1 MANKRVVYS
10 SNEARE
16 LRQNW
21 LEDSCDESDSELE
34 DSEDSDESLSE
45 EEIPISTGI
54 SAPGMENDV
63 GDTANNNDLVAS
75 VRDHQVIAIHV
86 PTADVSST
94 LPQKHPSK
102 KATVPKS
109 TNDYQLPMAWNLLGE
124 NDITQDQSPYNFRFC
139 PPTDSGIIANNID
152 DNSTVSDCF
161 FELFDMEIQD
171 NLVNMINIFADMKF
185 ALNPTAK
192 QYSLYSSWKPV
203 EKFHLIKFISIIIA
217 TGLDKRPE
225 IKDYWSTND
234 RLATPWYND
243 LFPRRR
249 FEAIYQCFTLL
260 QKMMLPQKGRLNHL

>member
-124 NDITQDQSPYNFRFC
+124 NDITQDQSP
-139 PPTDSGIIANNID
+139 
-152 DNSTVSDCF
+152 
-161 FELFDMEIQD
+161 
-171 NLVNMINIFADMKF
+171 
-185 ALNPTAK
+185 
-192 QYSLYSSWKPV
+192 
-203 EKFHLIKFISIIIA
+203 
-217 TGLDKRPE
+217 
-225 IKDYWSTND
+225 
-234 RLATPWYND
+234 
-243 LFPRRR
+243 
-249 FEAIYQCFTLL
+249 
-260 QKMMLPQKGRLNHL
+260 

>member
-1 MANKRVVYS
+1 MANNRVVYS

-16 LRQNW
+16 LKQNW
-21 LEDSCDESDSELE
+21 LEGSCDESESELE

-45 EEIPISTGI
+45 EKIPISTGI

-63 GDTANNNDLVAS
+63 GDTANNNDDAVAS
-75 VRDHQVIAIHV
+75 VRDHQVIAIQV

-109 TNDYQLPMAWNLLGE
+109 FNDYQLPMAWNLLGE

-139 PPTDSGIIANNID
+139 PPTDPGIISNNID

-161 FELFDMEIQD
+161 FEIFDMEIQD
-171 NLVNMINIFADMKF
+171 NLVNMTNIFADMKF
-185 ALNPTAK
+185 ALNQPAK

-203 EKFHLIKFISIIIA
+203 EKFDPIKFISIVIA
-217 TGLDKRPE
+217 MGLDKRLE

-234 RLATPWYND
+234 TLATPWYND
-243 LFPRRR
+243 LFPR
-249 FEAIYQCFTLL
+249 C
-260 QKMMLPQKGRLNHL
+260 